1 MAHTECLVHNY
12 VISHSTCL
20 YICNMDYFSIKMS
33 FCSAVWCLRD
43 PPSYRW
49 QRDSW
54 RGGGWSHW
62 YCLVSSGGPRPPPGS
77 PSPRTLA
84 SPGWWSQRWR
94 APVSLPPSPRES
106 PPLSTEKGTDPLS
119 QNIELFNCV
128 YTKFIIIF
136 FPGLFIFI
144 DYTYCNFH
152 YRYIKNLNILNI
164 AKTKVK
170 ANMNRSPEV
179 AHYTYLP
186 TLSKLCVQLC

>member
-106 PPLSTEKGTDPLS
+106 PPLSAYPQQALCTALLRQQFSFHIYCYILLVGPHWCLWRTDSPVRGTVLLGRTACGGARRK
-119 QNIELFNCV
+119 I
-128 YTKFIIIF
+128 
-136 FPGLFIFI
+136 
-144 DYTYCNFH
+144 
-152 YRYIKNLNILNI
+152 
-164 AKTKVK
+164 
-170 ANMNRSPEV
+170 
-179 AHYTYLP
+179 
-186 TLSKLCVQLC
+186 